1 MPLLNSYSV
10 EDIKDAMTQVNPEGE
25 AAALDSIIAAK
36 TGYKPEVSYT
46 AQDVLNVALD
56 KVDTGTPG
64 FKDFLRRVTGID
76 DLDAMSQPQLYAAFK
91 ALEALPKGDGKV
103 ILPEGSNASRYT
115 EDQLIRGLTA
125 VATDLESNP
134 AVTLEQAIVS
144 VKEASGLKNDRDAA
158 SIIKQLLKENNLDL
172 DANGNLIAPTKIA
185 NLPAG
190 YELQKGTFK
199 QGEQQMYGAVR
210 DGKPVEGVETYDNM
224 QDAQNKVDNLNKVRE
239 REAQNI
245 GKRIEQIEKEIAA
258 SQQKI
263 DAMEAAG
270 EGGTD
275 AYKQANAQ
283 NNAFVEQKNQEVADL
298 QARQLLYQSPI
309 TAGPINMKQV
319 NRTGFT
325 LFKDGVPVSTHPTAD
340 AAVDSLVG
348 ALPEAEVQ
356 ALAEDKSPGMRTI
369 ARKARQRIEGK
380 TAPQGI
386 KVKKAEKPQPTE
398 EEKTQ
403 AEDLATK
410 LSEVL
415 QKFGLGNVQLQII
428 KGMQDEGSYTAN
440 LIKIALDAKDAIGV
454 LRHESIHALKDLGF
468 FTEIGRA
475 HV

>member
-1 MPLLNSYSV
+1 MLFRS
-10 EDIKDAMTQVNPEGE
+10 
-25 AAALDSIIAAK
+25 
-36 TGYKPEVSYT
+36 
-46 AQDVLNVALD
+46 
-56 KVDTGTPG
+56 
-64 FKDFLRRVTGID
+64 
-76 DLDAMSQPQLYAAFK
+76 
-91 ALEALPKGDGKV
+91 
-103 ILPEGSNASRYT
+103 
-115 EDQLIRGLTA
+115 
-125 VATDLESNP
+125 
-134 AVTLEQAIVS
+134 
-144 VKEASGLKNDRDAA
+144 
-158 SIIKQLLKENNLDL
+158 
-172 DANGNLIAPTKIA
+172 
-185 NLPAG
+185 
-190 YELQKGTFK
+190 LQKGTFK

-440 LIKIALDAKDAIGV
+440 LIKK
-454 LRHESIHALKDLGF
+454 
-468 FTEIGRA
+468 IGRA